1 MMPGC
6 KQQAMGNGNDTV
18 SFHLLRGGFPPAA
31 QWFPAIE
38 PQAAK
43 PEPQIPHTPRAASKS
58 RAKSQ
63 PQAHIPCKNPR
74 RKRTS
79 PAKIQA
85 ASAHPLQKPQPQA
98 HIPCKNPKP

>member
-63 PQAHIPCKNPR
+63 PQAHIPCKNPSR
-74 RKRTS
+74 
-79 PAKIQA
+79 
-85 ASAHPLQKPQPQA
+85 
-98 HIPCKNPKP
+98 